1 MKFREY
7 RPNYFSG
14 YDNKEI
20 EVVSLKDIFE
30 IEFVKNFSK
39 DPNFHC
45 YAVSY
50 GSVYQNEKSPDH
62 LMGLFKHDKDS
73 GKCSEWWVIGYLID
87 FQEIDLPKY
96 EELILERKN

>member
-7 RPNYFSG
+7 RPSYVDGF
-14 YDNKEI
+14 DNKEYN
-20 EVVSLKDIFE
+20 VSSLSDVLKIK
-30 IEFVKNFSK
+30 FVKNFSE

-50 GSVYQNEKSPDH
+50 GGEYFGKKSPDH